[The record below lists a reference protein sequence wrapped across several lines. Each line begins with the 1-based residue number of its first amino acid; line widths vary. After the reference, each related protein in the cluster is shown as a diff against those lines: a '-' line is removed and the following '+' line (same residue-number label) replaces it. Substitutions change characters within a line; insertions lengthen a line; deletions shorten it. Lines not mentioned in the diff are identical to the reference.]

1 MVMHKIRFKIATL
14 LHTYTRQLMK
24 KHIAAQWSIAQLA
37 ILSIALIAATA
48 HAQTRNETLWSAA
61 SAEQPAVV
69 RTLERMV
76 NIETGTGNAEGM
88 AAMGLLL
95 EAELTAYGAKVTRS
109 KAVGGAVG
117 DNIVGT
123 IEGKGS
129 KKILLMAH
137 MDTVYV
143 KGTLE
148 KAPFRIDGVRAFG
161 PGIADAKG
169 GVAVILHTLKLLK
182 ESGFNDFA
190 KITAMFNT
198 DEERGSNGSLD
209 LIQNL
214 AKDHDAVLSFEPTV
228 ALKELTVLA
237 ASGIANVKVNI
248 KGKAS
253 HAGAAP
259 ELGTNAMVEAADFVL
274 RTLDLDNKD
283 KNFRFNWVIGQA
295 GQVPNIIPDEATI
308 MANVRYLNPADID
321 SMAKTLTE
329 RAAKPRLPESK
340 ISINVE
346 LGRPAFNANT
356 EGKRLIQKAV
366 DIYKEAG
373 FELTVITAT
382 GGGTDAAYA
391 ALSGKPVV
399 EGLGLPGFGY
409 HSNNAEYVMIDAIPR
424 RLYLA
429 SRMIMDIAQG
439 K

>member
-1 MVMHKIRFKIATL
+1 MIKPKLAQWNMAQAAIVMVAFTGGIAT
-14 LHTYTRQLMK
+14 
-24 KHIAAQWSIAQLA
+24 
-37 ILSIALIAATA
+37 
-48 HAQTRNETLWSAA
+48 AQTRNEALWSAVT
-61 SAEQPAVV
+61 AEQPAVV
-69 RTLERMV
+69 KTLERLV
-76 NIETGTGNAEGM
+76 NIETGGGYLEGL
-88 AAMGLLL
+88 AAMGNLL
-95 EAELTAYGAKVTRS
+95 EAELKAVGATVTRS
-109 KAVGGAVG
+109 KSVGPAAG

-123 IEGKGS
+123 VLGSGS
-129 KKILLMAH
+129 KKILLIAH
-137 MDTVYV
+137 MDTVYA

-169 GVAVILHTLKLLK
+169 GVAVILHTLKVMK
-182 ESGFNDFA
+182 QSGMRDFG
-190 KITAMFNT
+190 KVTVMFNT

-209 LIQNL
+209 LIQDL
-214 AKDHDAVLSFEPTV
+214 AKEHDAVLSFEPTI

-237 ASGIANVKVNI
+237 ASGVANVKVSI

-274 RTLDLDNKD
+274 RTLDIDNKD

-295 GQVPNIIPDEATI
+295 GQVANVIPDEANI
-308 MANVRYLNPADID
+308 MANVRYLDPADID
-321 SMAKTLTE
+321 NMAKLLTE

-340 ISINVE
+340 ISVKVE
-346 LGRPAFNANT
+346 LGRPAFNANA

-373 FELTVITAT
+373 FELTVIPAT

-391 ALSGKPVV
+391 AMSGKPVV
-399 EGLGLPGFGY
+399 EGMGLPGFGY

>member
-1 MVMHKIRFKIATL
+1 MT
-14 LHTYTRQLMK
+14 
-24 KHIAAQWSIAQLA
+24 KHPLAQWKTAGAA
-37 ILSIALIAATA
+37 IFTVAAMFNAA
-48 HAQTRNETLWSAA
+48 HAQTRNEALWSAA
-61 SAEQPAVV
+61 TAEQSAVV
-69 RTLERMV
+69 KTLEQLV
-76 NIETGTGNAEGM
+76 NIETGGDNAEGM
-88 AAMGLLL
+88 AAMGNLL
-95 EAELTAYGAKVTRS
+95 EAQLKAVGATVTRS
-109 KAVGGAVG
+109 KPVGNAVG

-123 IEGKGS
+123 VQGKGS
-129 KKILLMAH
+129 KKILLIAH

-143 KGTLE
+143 KGTLA

-169 GVAVILHTLKLLK
+169 GVAVVLHTLKVLK
-182 ESGFNDFA
+182 DRGFNDFA
-190 KITAMFNT
+190 KVTVMFNT

-209 LIQNL
+209 LIQDL

-274 RTLDLDNKD
+274 RTLDIDNKD

-295 GQVPNIIPDEATI
+295 GQVANIIPDEANI
-308 MANVRYLNPADID
+308 MANVRYLDPADID
-321 SMAKTLTE
+321 NMAKLLTE
-329 RAAKPRLPESK
+329 RAGKPRLPESK
-340 ISINVE
+340 ISITVE

-373 FELTVITAT
+373 FELTVIPAT

-409 HSNNAEYVMIDAIPR
+409 HSNNAEYVMLDAIPR

-429 SRMIMDIAQG
+429 SRLIMDIAQG